1 MITPLGLEDQLLGIV
16 AAKEKPELEEKKN
29 QLILES
35 AANKKQLKEIE
46 DKILEV
52 LSSSQGNILEDET
65 AIKILSSSKTLSEEI
80 TAKQEIAAATEKE
93 IDETRNGYKPV
104 AFHAS
109 ILFFCI
115 SDLANIEPMYQYSLT
130 WFINLYL
137 QSIANSAKSAELQER
152 IDLLNEHFTKSIYNN
167 VCRSLFEKDKLLFSF
182 VLCIGLMKGRYD
194 IFNLRS
200 EYFTHEVYMY
210 MYLATHSPRSLSN
223 THVHIIS
230 TLSPHPPRS
239 ASGGKLMIRC
249 GSFC

>member
-52 LSSSQGNILEDET
+52 LSTSQGNILEDET

-80 TAKQEIAAATEKE
+80 SAKQEIAVATEKE

-104 AFHAS
+104 AVHAS

-137 QSIANSAKSAELQER
+137 QSIANSAKSSELQER
-152 IDLLNEHFTKSIYNN
+152 IDALNDHFTKSIYNN

-182 VLCIGLMKGRYD
+182 VLCIGIMKGRWV
-194 IFNLRS
+194 
-200 EYFTHEVYMY
+200 VYIC
-210 MYLATHSPRSLSN
+210 HSHS
-223 THVHIIS
+223 V
-230 TLSPHPPRS
+230 
-239 ASGGKLMIRC
+239 
-249 GSFC
+249 